1 MVGQFGFAKDGEES
15 SLAYFLE
22 NPNLCKQRFLNLAV
36 RADKC
41 PTMGWGLAFTA
52 KGGAKLLMV
61 EYELLPR
68 GEWDEWKQMSAKS
81 EHQMDVSE
89 ESVFW

>member
-1 MVGQFGFAKDGEES
+1 
-15 SLAYFLE
+15 
-22 NPNLCKQRFLNLAV
+22 
-36 RADKC
+36 
-41 PTMGWGLAFTA
+41 MGWGLAFTA

-81 EHQMDVSE
+81 EHQMEVSE